1 MLETL
6 EDEGVLPTTATIIN
20 NRPRSGVLCSFDDAS
35 SARRANDILRHL
47 ADEKPGHFLINLL
60 IKHPS
65 DGASG
70 SGMRR
75 TGRQISMNPTYFQ
88 IRKPGKDSKY
98 CWYYSQPAQAGAG
111 ATGAEPAANA
121 EAPGP
126 AAAANAEAAGAVAAA
141 AAAAA
146 FEPLPPPPAEP
157 AGSSQRARMGCHRHH
172 TSTTP
177 PSVNFSSSRRR
188 DYRETGEPVR
198 AVLWLV

>member
-6 EDEGVLPTTATIIN
+6 EDEGIRPTTTTFIN
-20 NRPRSGVLCSFDDAS
+20 NKPRSGVRCSFNDAS

-47 ADEKPGHFLINLL
+47 ADEEPGRFLINLL

-65 DGASG
+65 DGANG
-70 SGMRR
+70 SGM
-75 TGRQISMNPTYFQ
+75 GRQLSMNPTNFQ

-141 AAAAA
+141 ATAAA

-157 AGSSQRARMGCHRHH
+157 AGSSQRAWMGCHRHH

-177 PSVNFSSSRRR
+177 PSVNCSSSRRR

-198 AVLWLV
+198 AVL